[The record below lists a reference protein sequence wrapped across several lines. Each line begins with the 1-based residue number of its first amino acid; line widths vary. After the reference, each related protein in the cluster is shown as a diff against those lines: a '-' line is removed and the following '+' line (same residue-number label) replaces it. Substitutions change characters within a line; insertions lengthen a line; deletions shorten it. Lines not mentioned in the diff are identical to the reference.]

1 MQISSPTSTSDTPST
16 GHPVVTISGS
26 TRDGLA
32 FGRNR
37 DIIEIHGDI
46 VSPMP
51 PEWFEPPANSG
62 EDQF

>member
-1 MQISSPTSTSDTPST
+1 MTE
-16 GHPVVTISGS
+16 

-62 EDQF
+62 EDLF

>member
-1 MQISSPTSTSDTPST
+1 MTE
-16 GHPVVTISGS
+16 

-37 DIIEIHGDI
+37 GIIEIHGDI

-51 PEWFEPPANSG
+51 PEWFEPSADAG
-62 EDQF
+62 EDLF